1 MTTENQ
7 NTDTSVE
14 TSPSADSSKGNP
26 GSPGSGSGTE
36 TIHYKPI
43 RRSKRQRIHRFIE
56 RYRLEFGIA
65 TSAVVQ
71 ALVIFFWYT
80 PDIEFNRLDR
90 LVEEVAFIDSV
101 SIQEPATESIPED
114 GDFELTDKEKV
125 EKKVDPRIASASDP
139 IVSGATSPVDL
150 SPNVRP
156 QYTSEARAN
165 GITGTMTLEVIISET
180 GEVLRVRSVG
190 RKLGYGLEEAAI
202 ATYRRKRFSPSILE
216 GKPITVKVL
225 VPVRF
230 TLN

>member
-1 MTTENQ
+1 MT
-7 NTDTSVE
+7 DVE
-14 TSPSADSSKGNP
+14 VKV
-26 GSPGSGSGTE
+26 
-36 TIHYKPI
+36 I
-43 RRSKRQRIHRFIE
+43 RRTKRQRLHRFIE

-65 TSAVVQ
+65 ASTLIQ

-80 PDIEFNRLDR
+80 PSIDFNRLDK

-101 SIQEPATESIPED
+101 SIQEPSESIPED

-125 EKKVDPRIASASDP
+125 EKKLDPRIASASDP

-150 SPNVRP
+150 SPNIRP
-156 QYTSEARAN
+156 QYTAEARAN
-165 GITGTMTLEVIISET
+165 GVTGTMTLEVIISET

-190 RKLGYGLEEAAI
+190 RTLGFGLEDAAI
-202 ATYRRKRFSPSILE
+202 ATYRSKRFAPSILE